1 MAYSDES
8 PDGPQPI
15 VWPRHEHAAR
25 PDRDRAG
32 ARVMLKLSRACDDSN
47 AKIPFK
53 SKAPRFF
60 LMAIPAMF
68 RFGSPAGMNLIL
80 YLNLY
85 ARLPPYTSLLV
96 YTFSSL
102 TEQSSPAELDI
113 SGLARAFEVT
123 LDVCI

>member
-15 VWPRHEHAAR
+15 VGPRHEHAAR

-68 RFGSPAGMNLIL
+68 RFGSPAGMNLIQ

-85 ARLPPYTSLLV
+85 CEA
-96 YTFSSL
+96 SSL
-102 TEQSSPAELDI
+102 HLT
-113 SGLARAFEVT
+113 ARVHLFFPHRAVVAGGVGHQW
-123 LDVCI
+123 LGSCLRGYA